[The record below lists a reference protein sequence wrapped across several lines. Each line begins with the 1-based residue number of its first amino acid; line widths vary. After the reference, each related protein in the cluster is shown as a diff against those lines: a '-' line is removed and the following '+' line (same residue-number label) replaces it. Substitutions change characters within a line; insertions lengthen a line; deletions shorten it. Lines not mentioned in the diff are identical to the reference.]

1 MGKVVV
7 CEDDPSIQK
16 LIRAALRSTPHE
28 VRIAA
33 DGAAGLAL
41 ALADPPDL
49 IVTDVSMPLMDGF
62 ALGDAVRSAESLKRI
77 PILFMTAS
85 VQPADIEECFR
96 HGATAYLGKPFTMGD
111 LRQRIDTLVGA
122 GAAGGLVQEPTAE
135 T

>member
-28 VRIAA
+28 VRIAG

-49 IVTDVSMPLMDGF
+49 IVTDISMPLMDGF

-85 VQPADIEECFR
+85 VQATDIEKCYR
-96 HGATAYLGKPFTMGD
+96 HGATAYLGKPFTTND
-111 LRQRIDTLVGA
+111 LRQHIDTLVDA
-122 GAAGGLVQEPTAE
+122 GATGGLVEEPTAE
-135 T
+135 D